1 MRMLFKVSLPV
12 QETNAKMK
20 DGSFGD
26 TIHSIL
32 EGMKPE
38 AAYFAE
44 DNGTRTAF
52 IFVDVAT
59 ESDIP
64 RLAEP
69 WFLAFNA
76 SLELHPAMNAAD
88 LEKAGP
94 AIGDAVGKYA

>member
-1 MRMLFKVSLPV
+1 MRMLFKISLPV
-12 QETNAKMK
+12 VETNAKMK
-20 DGSFGD
+20 DGTFGP

-44 DNGTRTAF
+44 DNGNRTAF
-52 IFVDVAT
+52 IFVDVPT

-76 SLELHPAMNAAD
+76 KLELHPAMSAED
-88 LEKAGP
+88 MEKAGP
-94 AIGDAVGKYA
+94 GIEDAVKKYA